1 MATENDGLVCW
12 NDTYQGCGGKIKGS
26 SECAKIQSLIGME
39 ASNAWVAEPKYDGI
53 WAAAFTDNGVTRFL
67 SRNNKFKGMPELC
80 KILIPEGVILIGEL
94 AYGSQEANTRRSFI
108 GHEFMDVFDI
118 IKCKGVDLRRE
129 SLKSRMRVMDKLYY
143 ETGRFLWDKNDTPI
157 DDPHWSNWFIR
168 APRWVENFDKHYA
181 SQPEGLVLKHR
192 DDGAY
197 IGGGDKNQLW
207 VKAKKIFSNEYVILG
222 WVKSIATT
230 KSHEPMAES
239 IVCGGW
245 VPSTTVEKNEKVY
258 ARKMFNADTAGNRR
272 EFSLIPLVKVGAMSH
287 DMCKSVA
294 QHFGKWVLQVIEIN
308 HYKLFES
315 GSCRHPSVATLADGS
330 PKIRYDKSNVS
341 CQYRV

>member
-1 MATENDGLVCW
+1 MTTENDGLVCW
-12 NDTYQGCGGKIKGS
+12 NGTYQGCGGKIKGS
-26 SECAKIQSLIGME
+26 CEEEKIKSLIKME
-39 ASNAWVAEPKYDGI
+39 ASKAWVAEPKYDGI
-53 WAAAFTDNGVTRFL
+53 WAAAFTHNGVTRFI
-67 SRNNKFKGMPELC
+67 SRNNNLKDMPELS
-80 KILIPEGVILIGEL
+80 KILIPEGIILIGEL
-94 AYGSQEANTRRSFI
+94 AYGSQEANTRRNFI

-118 IKCKGVDLRRE
+118 IKCNGVDLRRE
-129 SLKSRMRVMDKLYY
+129 SLKSRMRIMDKLYH
-143 ETGRFLWDKNDTPI
+143 ETSRFFTHNEI
-157 DDPHWSNWFIR
+157 DDPHWSDWFIR
-168 APRWVENFDKHYA
+168 APRWVENFEKHYG

-192 DDGAY
+192 DDGSY
-197 IGGGDKNQLW
+197 QGYGHRNQLW
-207 VKAKKIFSNEYVILG
+207 VKAKKVFSNEYIILD
-222 WVKSIATT
+222 WVKSIAAT

-239 IVCGGW
+239 IICGGW
-245 VPSTTVEKNEKVY
+245 VPSSSVGKNEVVHSKEILMS
-258 ARKMFNADTAGNRR
+258 KNFPNAQ

-294 QHFGKWVLQVIEIN
+294 QNFGKWVRQVIEIN

>member
-1 MATENDGLVCW
+1 MATENDGLVHW

-26 SECAKIQSLIGME
+26 SEEEKIQSLIEME
-39 ASNAWVAEPKYDGI
+39 ASKAWVAEPKYDGI

-67 SRNNKFKGMPELC
+67 SRNNKLKDMPELS
-80 KILIPEGVILIGEL
+80 KIIIPEGVILIGEL
-94 AYGSQEANTRRSFI
+94 AYGSQEASARRNLI

-118 IKCKGVDLRRE
+118 IKYKGVDLRRE
-129 SLKSRMRVMDKLYY
+129 SLKSRMRVMNKLYY
-143 ETGRFLWDKNDTPI
+143 ETSRFLWDKNDTPI
-157 DDPHWSNWFIR
+157 DDPHWSNWFIK

-192 DDGAY
+192 DDGGY
-197 IGGGDKNQLW
+197 QGGGHRNQLW
-207 VKAKKIFSNEYVILG
+207 VKAKKIFSNEYVILD
-222 WVKSIATT
+222 WVKSIAAT

-239 IVCGGW
+239 IICGGW
-245 VPSTTVEKNEKVY
+245 VPSSAVGKNEVVHGKEILY
-258 ARKMFNADTAGNRR
+258 NISSGPR

-287 DMCKSVA
+287 ATCRSIA
-294 QHFGKWVLQVIEIN
+294 QDFGKWVHQVIEIN

-315 GSCRHPSVATLADGS
+315 GSCRHPSVATLPNGS

-341 CQYRV
+341 YQYRV